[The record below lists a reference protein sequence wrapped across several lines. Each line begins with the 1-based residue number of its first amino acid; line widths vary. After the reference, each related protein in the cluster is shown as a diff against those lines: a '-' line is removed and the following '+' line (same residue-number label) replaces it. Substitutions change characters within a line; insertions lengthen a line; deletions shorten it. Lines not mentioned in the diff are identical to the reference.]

1 VGERIFIDVFLD
13 QVVLTDEVR
22 ATLLLKHPEVADFI
36 DRIGTALL
44 LKHPEVA
51 DFIDRIGTALK
62 DPDEVR
68 QSTRDTRKILYYRF
82 EAEVL
87 GGKWIVV
94 VVKRIDRSFVATIY
108 ATHRIKTGEVV
119 WTKK

>member
-1 VGERIFIDVFLD
+1 VGEQIFIDVFFD
-13 QVVLTDEVR
+13 QIVLTDEVR
-22 ATLLLKHPEVADFI
+22 ATI
-36 DRIGTALL
+36 L

-94 VVKRIDRSFVATIY
+94 VVKRIDRDFIATIY
-108 ATHRIKTGEVV
+108 ATHRVKMGEVV
-119 WTKK
+119 WAKK